1 MSDARLFAVK
11 MRAARAGT
19 HVSGAERIV
28 PTSDIPALA
37 SALAERALHHAKGVP
52 DEIHLKVEEAGE
64 IVHLEA
70 LPVSTHV
77 TQTPAEGRAVAAR
90 LLADAGIT
98 RIDEIMAR
106 FSETYGMRG
115 AMLLDADTL
124 ERLEPDRARGV
135 RATYMDA
142 TGDGNGQYARCP
154 SKPPRWRLPMSTD
167 EAPGA
172 NACKKNHFAEAVVLA
187 TKVANAPGIVGE
199 ICVSDDPDYV
209 TGYVATKEIGY
220 CRITTIKEMGDPCG
234 GRIFLY
240 RGPREQVSETIR
252 FLQEQCVLVDN
263 APTSA
268 AGGHAAAR
276 SASGPYQAAT
286 SAATGGSGVSPLL
299 DEALAADLREATSQ
313 GLLRVCRERP
323 EGVLSFASND
333 YQNLAEDPRLKEAA
347 CAAIQRHGA
356 GAGASRL
363 VTGTLP
369 EHVQLERHL
378 ASFKGTE
385 DAVVWATGYMANVG
399 TISALVGKGDAVF
412 SDALNHASI
421 IDGCRLSRADVFVY
435 RHGDMDD
442 LARQLEAA
450 GPRRRKLVVSDAV
463 FSMDGDLLDLSKF
476 LEVCRRA
483 GAVSMI
489 DEAHATGVVGATG
502 RGLTE
507 HFGCKPDIILGT
519 LSKALGSEGGFV
531 CASRTACDYLRNRS
545 RSFIFSTAPGPGA
558 MAAADAALSV
568 LEAEPGRAAELRAKA
583 ARFVAALNAAGVACS
598 TQSAIVPILVGDERK
613 ACAVSAALERAGVLV
628 PAIRYP
634 TVARGAARLRAAVD
648 MGKSDAEIERA
659 AALIAEFVRG
669 DSEAARRRFSQGR
682 L

>member
-1 MSDARLFAVK
+1 MSDDRLFAVK
-11 MRAARAGT
+11 MRAARAGE
-19 HVSGAERIV
+19 HISGAERIV
-28 PTSDIPALA
+28 PADDIPALV
-37 SALAERALHHAKGVP
+37 SALAERALHHAKGAP
-52 DEIHLKVEEAGE
+52 DEIHLKAEEAGE

-77 TQTPAEGRAVAAR
+77 TQTPEEGRAVAAR
-90 LLADAGIT
+90 LLAGAGIT

-106 FSETYGMRG
+106 FTETYAMRG

-124 ERLEPDRARGV
+124 ERLEPDPARGV

-142 TGDGNGQYARCP
+142 TYNGQDARC
-154 SKPPRWRLPMSTD
+154 SNGDAS
-167 EAPGA
+167 
-172 NACKKNHFAEAVVLA
+172 KKNHFAEAVVLA

-220 CRITTIKEMGDPCG
+220 CRITTIKEKGNPCG

-240 RGPREQVSETIR
+240 RGSREGVAGTIAY
-252 FLQEQCVLVDN
+252 LQKQCVLV
-263 APTSA
+263 AGVPT
-268 AGGHAAAR
+268 
-276 SASGPYQAAT
+276 AAT
-286 SAATGGSGVSPLL
+286 SAAAPVVVTSAAAPAFEQVLA
-299 DEALAADLREATSQ
+299 DELRERAAQ
-313 GLLRVCRERP
+313 GLLRTCRERP
-323 EGVLSFASND
+323 RLSRPSQDHPAGMLSFASND

-356 GAGASRL
+356 GSGASRL

-369 EHVQLERHL
+369 EHVRLEQHL
-378 ASFKGTE
+378 ASFKDTE
-385 DAVVWATGYMANVG
+385 DAIVWATGYMANVG

-442 LARQLEAA
+442 LARQLAAA
-450 GPRRRKLVVSDAV
+450 GPRRRTLVVSDAV
-463 FSMDGDLLDLSKF
+463 FSMDGDILDLPKF
-476 LEVCRRA
+476 LEVCHRA
-483 GAVSMI
+483 GAISMI
-489 DEAHATGVVGATG
+489 DEAHATGVLGATG

-531 CASRTACDYLRNRS
+531 CASRTVCDYLRNRS

-558 MAAADAALSV
+558 MAAADAALSI
-568 LEAEPGRAAELRAKA
+568 LEAEPGRAAALRAKA
-583 ARFVAALNAAGVACS
+583 ARFAAALNAAGVACA
-598 TQSAIVPILVGDERK
+598 TQSAIVPIPIGDERR
-613 ACAVSAALERAGVLV
+613 ACAVSEALAREGVLI

-648 MGKSDAEIERA
+648 IGKTDAELQRVA
-659 AALIAEFVRG
+659 VRVAELVNPHANRNF
-669 DSEAARRRFSQGR
+669 
-682 L
+682 

>member
-1 MSDARLFAVK
+1 MSDDRLFAVK
-11 MRAARAGT
+11 MRAARAGE
-19 HVSGAERIV
+19 HISGAERIV
-28 PTSDIPALA
+28 PANDIPALTA
-37 SALAERALHHAKGVP
+37 ALAERALLHAKGKP
-52 DEIHLKVEEAGE
+52 DEIHLKAEVAAD
-64 IVHLEA
+64 IIHLEA

-77 TQTPAEGRAVAAR
+77 TQTPEEGRACAAR

-98 RIDEIMAR
+98 RIDEIMSL
-106 FSETYGMRG
+106 FPETYGMRG

-142 TGDGNGQYARCP
+142 ASGCNGQDARCP
-154 SKPPRWRLPMSTD
+154 SGS
-167 EAPGA
+167 
-172 NACKKNHFAEAVVLA
+172 ACKKNHFAEAVVLA

-209 TGYVATKEIGY
+209 TGYVATKKIGY
-220 CRITTIKEMGDPCG
+220 CRITTIKRKGDPCG

-240 RGPREQVSETIR
+240 RGPHEGVEETIR
-252 FLQEQCVLVDN
+252 FLQRQCVLVEH

-268 AGGHAAAR
+268 RFAAAR
-276 SASGPYQAAT
+276 SASGPYQTVAASCDPPACPLRSRG
-286 SAATGGSGVSPLL
+286 SATLPDGGLAEEL
-299 DEALAADLREATSQ
+299 AEIEAQ

-323 EGVLSFASND
+323 AGILSFASND
-333 YQNLAEDPRLKEAA
+333 YQDLADDPRLKAAA
-347 CAAIQRHGA
+347 CAAIERHGA

-369 EHVQLERHL
+369 EHVRLEQHL
-378 ASFKGTE
+378 ATFKGTE
-385 DAVVWATGYMANVG
+385 DAIVWATGYMANVG

-442 LARQLEAA
+442 LARQLDAA

-463 FSMDGDLLDLSKF
+463 FSMDGDLLDLPAF
-476 LEVCRRA
+476 LAACRRA
-483 GAVSMI
+483 DAVSMI
-489 DEAHATGVVGATG
+489 DEAHATGVLGATG

-531 CASRTACDYLRNRS
+531 CASRIACDYLRNRS

-568 LEAEPGRAAELRAKA
+568 LEAEPGRAAALRAKA
-583 ARFVAALNAAGVACS
+583 ARFAAALNAAGVACA
-598 TQSAIVPILVGDERK
+598 TQSAIVPILIGDERK
-613 ACAVSAALERAGVLV
+613 ACAVSAALEREGVLI

-648 MGKSDAEIERA
+648 IGKTDADLSRTVR
-659 AALIAEFVRG
+659 LIA
-669 DSEAARRRFSQGR
+669 S
-682 L
+682 LT

>member
-1 MSDARLFAVK
+1 MSDDRLFAVK
-11 MRAARAGT
+11 MRAARAGE
-19 HVSGAERIV
+19 HISGAERIV
-28 PTSDIPALA
+28 PADDIPALV
-37 SALAERALHHAKGVP
+37 SALAERALHHAKGAP
-52 DEIHLKVEEAGE
+52 DEINLKAEEAGE
-64 IVHLEA
+64 IVYLEA

-77 TQTPAEGRAVAAR
+77 TQTPEEGRVVAAR
-90 LLADAGIT
+90 LLAGAGIT

-106 FSETYGMRG
+106 FAETYAMRG

-124 ERLEPDRARGV
+124 ERLEPDPARGV

-142 TGDGNGQYARCP
+142 TVKKRQECRFPDEHHLSGKRRSRCFD
-154 SKPPRWRLPMSTD
+154 SSV
-167 EAPGA
+167 
-172 NACKKNHFAEAVVLA
+172 KNHFAEAVVLA

-220 CRITTIKEMGDPCG
+220 CRITTIKEKGDPCG

-240 RGPREQVSETIR
+240 RGPREGVPKTIEY
-252 FLQEQCVLVDN
+252 LQKQCVLVVV
-263 APTSA
+263 PP
-268 AGGHAAAR
+268 GG
-276 SASGPYQAAT
+276 SGVPPLREPPP
-286 SAATGGSGVSPLL
+286 GRSGVSPLL
-299 DEALAADLREATSQ
+299 DEALAIDLREAAFQ
-313 GLLRVCRERP
+313 GLLRICRARP
-323 EGVLSFASND
+323 ANLLSFASND

-356 GAGASRL
+356 GSGASRL

-369 EHVQLERHL
+369 EHVRLERHL

-385 DAVVWATGYMANVG
+385 DAIVWATGYMANVG

-442 LARQLEAA
+442 LARQLDAA
-450 GPRRRKLVVSDAV
+450 GPRRRTLVVSDAV
-463 FSMDGDLLDLSKF
+463 FSMDGDILDLPKF
-476 LEVCRRA
+476 LAACRRA

-489 DEAHATGVVGATG
+489 DEAHATGVLGATG

-507 HFGCKPDIILGT
+507 HYGCKPDIILGT

-531 CASRTACDYLRNRS
+531 CASRTVCDYLRNRS

-558 MAAADAALSV
+558 MAAADTALSI
-568 LEAEPGRAAELRAKA
+568 LENEPGRAAALRAKA
-583 ARFVAALNAAGVACS
+583 SRFAMELNTLGVACA
-598 TQSAIVPILVGDERK
+598 TQSAIVPIPVGDEHL
-613 ACAVSAALERAGVLV
+613 ASEVSAALEREGVLI

-634 TVARGAARLRAAVD
+634 TVARGAARLRAAMD
-648 MGKSDAEIERA
+648 IGKSDVDLRRT
-659 AALIAEFVRG
+659 AALIAQLLTQCRQRHP
-669 DSEAARRRFSQGR
+669 AP
-682 L
+682 

>member
-1 MSDARLFAVK
+1 M
-11 MRAARAGT
+11 
-19 HVSGAERIV
+19 
-28 PTSDIPALA
+28 
-37 SALAERALHHAKGVP
+37 
-52 DEIHLKVEEAGE
+52 
-64 IVHLEA
+64 
-70 LPVSTHV
+70 
-77 TQTPAEGRAVAAR
+77 
-90 LLADAGIT
+90 
-98 RIDEIMAR
+98 
-106 FSETYGMRG
+106 
-115 AMLLDADTL
+115 
-124 ERLEPDRARGV
+124 
-135 RATYMDA
+135 RATYRDA
-142 TGDGNGQYARCP
+142 AVKKRQECRFPDGHHLWGKRRSRRFDSSA
-154 SKPPRWRLPMSTD
+154 
-167 EAPGA
+167 
-172 NACKKNHFAEAVVLA
+172 KNHFAEAVVLA

-220 CRITTIKEMGDPCG
+220 CRITTIKEKGDPCG

-240 RGPREQVSETIR
+240 RGPREGVAETIEY
-252 FLQEQCVLVDN
+252 LQKQCVLVDN

-268 AGGHAAAR
+268 PRQTVAASSDPPPGR
-276 SASGPYQAAT
+276 
-286 SAATGGSGVSPLL
+286 SGVSPLL
-299 DEALAADLREATSQ
+299 DEALAGDLREADSQ
-313 GLLRVCRERP
+313 GLLRMCRERP
-323 EGVLSFASND
+323 ADILSFASND
-333 YQNLAEDPRLKEAA
+333 YQNLAEDPRLKAAA

-356 GAGASRL
+356 GSGASRL

-369 EHVQLERHL
+369 EHVRLERHL

-442 LARQLEAA
+442 LVRQLDAA

-463 FSMDGDLLDLSKF
+463 FSMDGDLLDLPAF

-507 HFGCKPDIILGT
+507 HFDCKPDIILGT

-531 CASRTACDYLRNRS
+531 CASRTACDYLRNKS

-558 MAAADAALSV
+558 MAAADTALSV
-568 LEAEPGRAAELRAKA
+568 LEAEPGRASALRAKA
-583 ARFVAALNAAGVACS
+583 ARFAAALNEAGVACA
-598 TQSAIVPILVGDERK
+598 TQSAIVPIPVGDERT
-613 ACAVSAALERAGVLV
+613 ACAVSAALEREGVLI

-648 MGKSDAEIERA
+648 IGKSDADLRRA
-659 AALIAEFVRG
+659 AALL
-669 DSEAARRRFSQGR
+669 SAALRMPS
-682 L
+682 

>member
-1 MSDARLFAVK
+1 MNDDRLFAVK
-11 MRAARAGT
+11 MRAAREGA
-19 HVSGAERIV
+19 HISGAERIV
-28 PTSDIPALA
+28 KARDIPALA
-37 SALAERALHHAKGVP
+37 AALAERALHHAKGVP
-52 DEIHLKVEEAGE
+52 DEIHVKVEAAENIE
-64 IVHLEA
+64 RLVS
-70 LPVSTHV
+70 LPVSTYV
-77 TQTPAEGRAVAAR
+77 THTPAEGRAVAAR
-90 LLADAGIT
+90 LLSSAGIT
-98 RIDEIMAR
+98 HIDEILAR

-124 ERLEPDRARGV
+124 ERLEPDPERGV

-142 TGDGNGQYARCP
+142 VFNGQDARCP
-154 SKPPRWRLPMSTD
+154 SGDVR
-167 EAPGA
+167 
-172 NACKKNHFAEAVVLA
+172 KKNHFAEAVVLA

-220 CRITTIKEMGDPCG
+220 CRITTVKEMGDPCG

-240 RGPREQVSETIR
+240 RGPREGVAETIR
-252 FLQEQCVLVDN
+252 YLQKQCVLVDWR
-263 APTSA
+263 ARGADVPVAVTSA
-268 AGGHAAAR
+268 AL
-276 SASGPYQAAT
+276 PFE
-286 SAATGGSGVSPLL
+286 
-299 DEALAADLREATSQ
+299 EALGAELREVAEQ

-323 EGVLSFASND
+323 TEMLSFASND
-333 YQNLAEDPRLKEAA
+333 YQNLAGDPRLKAAA
-347 CAAIQRHGA
+347 CEAIQRSGA

-369 EHVQLERHL
+369 EHVRLERHL

-435 RHGDMDD
+435 RHADMDD
-442 LARQLEAA
+442 LAHQLDAA

-463 FSMDGDLLDLSKF
+463 FSMDGDLLDLPAF
-476 LEVCRRA
+476 LAACRQA

-507 HFGCKPDIILGT
+507 HYGCKPDIILGT

-531 CASRTACDYLRNRS
+531 CASRTVCDYLRNRS
-545 RSFIFSTAPGPGA
+545 RAFIFSTAPDPGA
-558 MAAADAALSV
+558 MAAAYAALSV
-568 LEAEPGRAAELRAKA
+568 LEAEPWRAPELRAKVA
-583 ARFVAALNAAGVACS
+583 HFVAALNAAGVECS
-598 TQSAIVPILVGDERK
+598 TQSAIVPILIGDERM
-613 ACAVSAALERAGVLV
+613 ACEVSAALEREGVLV

-648 MGKSDAEIERA
+648 AGKSDADLERA
-659 AALIAEFVRG
+659 AALIAVQRNRLLRG
-669 DSEAARRRFSQGR
+669 
-682 L
+682 

>member
-1 MSDARLFAVK
+1 MNDDRLFAVK
-11 MRAARAGT
+11 MRAAREGA
-19 HVSGAERIV
+19 HISGAERIV
-28 PTSDIPALA
+28 KARDIPALA
-37 SALAERALHHAKGVP
+37 AALAERALHHAKGVP
-52 DEIHLKVEEAGE
+52 DEIHVKVEAAENIE
-64 IVHLEA
+64 RLVS
-70 LPVSTHV
+70 LPVSTYV
-77 TQTPAEGRAVAAR
+77 THTPAEGRAVAAR
-90 LLADAGIT
+90 LLSSAGIT
-98 RIDEIMAR
+98 RIDEILAR

-124 ERLEPDRARGV
+124 ERLEPDPERGV

-142 TGDGNGQYARCP
+142 VFNGQDARCP
-154 SKPPRWRLPMSTD
+154 SGDVR
-167 EAPGA
+167 
-172 NACKKNHFAEAVVLA
+172 KKNHFAEAVVLA

-220 CRITTIKEMGDPCG
+220 CRITTVKEMGDPCG

-240 RGPREQVSETIR
+240 RGPREGVAETIR
-252 FLQEQCVLVDN
+252 YLQKQCVLVDWR
-263 APTSA
+263 ARGADVPVAVTSA
-268 AGGHAAAR
+268 AL
-276 SASGPYQAAT
+276 PFE
-286 SAATGGSGVSPLL
+286 
-299 DEALAADLREATSQ
+299 EALGAELREVAEQ

-323 EGVLSFASND
+323 TEMLSFASND
-333 YQNLAEDPRLKEAA
+333 YQNLAGDPRLKAAA
-347 CAAIQRHGA
+347 CEAIQRSGA

-369 EHVQLERHL
+369 EHVRLERHL

-435 RHGDMDD
+435 RHADMDD
-442 LARQLEAA
+442 LAHQLDAA

-463 FSMDGDLLDLSKF
+463 FSMDGDLLDLPAF
-476 LEVCRRA
+476 LAACRQA

-507 HFGCKPDIILGT
+507 HYGCKPDIILGT

-531 CASRTACDYLRNRS
+531 CASRTVCDYLRNRS
-545 RSFIFSTAPGPGA
+545 RAFIFSTAPDPGA
-558 MAAADAALSV
+558 MAAAYAALSV
-568 LEAEPGRAAELRAKA
+568 LEAEPWRAPELRAKVA
-583 ARFVAALNAAGVACS
+583 HFVAALNAAGVECS
-598 TQSAIVPILVGDERK
+598 TQSAIVPILIGDERM
-613 ACAVSAALERAGVLV
+613 ACEVSAALEREGVLV

-648 MGKSDAEIERA
+648 AGKSDADLERA
-659 AALIAEFVRG
+659 AALIAVQRNRLLRG
-669 DSEAARRRFSQGR
+669 
-682 L
+682 

>member
-1 MSDARLFAVK
+1 MSDDRLFAVK
-11 MRAARAGT
+11 MRAARAGE
-19 HVSGAERIV
+19 HISGAERIV
-28 PTSDIPALA
+28 PAGDIPALVA
-37 SALAERALHHAKGVP
+37 ALAERALHHAKGAP
-52 DEIHLKVEEAGE
+52 DEIHLKAEETGE
-64 IVHLEA
+64 IIYLEA

-77 TQTPAEGRAVAAR
+77 TQTPEEGRAVAAR
-90 LLADAGIT
+90 LLAGAGIT

-124 ERLEPDRARGV
+124 ERLEPDPARGV

-142 TGDGNGQYARCP
+142 AYNGQDARCT
-154 SKPPRWRLPMSTD
+154 RGDARV
-167 EAPGA
+167 
-172 NACKKNHFAEAVVLA
+172 KNHFAEAVVLA

-220 CRITTIKEMGDPCG
+220 CRITTIKEKGDPCG

-240 RGPREQVSETIR
+240 RGPREGVPKTIEY
-252 FLQEQCVLVDN
+252 LQKQCVLV
-263 APTSA
+263 AVP
-268 AGGHAAAR
+268 
-276 SASGPYQAAT
+276 P
-286 SAATGGSGVSPLL
+286 GGSGVPPLHEPPPGGSGVPPLL
-299 DEALAADLREATSQ
+299 DEALAIDLREAASQ
-313 GLLRVCRERP
+313 GLLRICRARP
-323 EGVLSFASND
+323 ANLLSFASND

-356 GAGASRL
+356 GSGASRL

-369 EHVQLERHL
+369 EHVRLERHL

-385 DAVVWATGYMANVG
+385 DAIVWATGYMANVG

-442 LARQLEAA
+442 LARQLATA
-450 GPRRRKLVVSDAV
+450 GPRRRTLVVSDAV
-463 FSMDGDLLDLSKF
+463 FSMDGDLLDLPTFCS
-476 LEVCRRA
+476 VCHRA
-483 GAVSMI
+483 GAISMI
-489 DEAHATGVVGATG
+489 DEAHATGVLGATG

-531 CASRTACDYLRNRS
+531 CASRTVCDYLRNKS
-545 RSFIFSTAPGPGA
+545 RAFIFSTAPGPGA

-568 LEAEPGRAAELRAKA
+568 LEAEPGRAAALRAKA
-583 ARFVAALNAAGVACS
+583 ARFAEALTVAGVSCA
-598 TQSAIVPILVGDERK
+598 TQSAIVPIPVGDERR
-613 ACAVSAALERAGVLV
+613 ACAVSEALAREGVLI

-648 MGKSDAEIERA
+648 VGKTDAELQRA
-659 AALIAEFVRG
+659 ATCV
-669 DSEAARRRFSQGR
+669 AAY
-682 L
+682 LT